1 VSGFRLS
8 CYFKVSRGGSEMSQG
23 QIIPEG
29 TRVRLKRDPGRQGIA
44 TAESLSIS
52 GKLHQYVL
60 TDGGGKKAF
69 PVFELE
75 ILPDETDPIGDLRR
89 GQLGVTADLA
99 QRLTDIRLRGRL
111 SDLIYSMDTTNTE
124 FYAYQFKP
132 VVKILNANSS
142 GLLIADEV
150 GLGKT
155 IEAGLVWTELAAR
168 YDLKR
173 LLIVCPKSLQA
184 KWRSELSSKFGV
196 RSQIANAQ
204 EVLDALNDPATR
216 SDGFALVA
224 SLSALRPPK
233 SWDDEGE
240 DVYKSARAKL
250 ARVLSEEADGEP
262 LFDLVI
268 IDEAHHLRNS
278 NTSQSELG
286 RMLCAASEYK
296 LLLSATPINL
306 KSEDLRVLLSLLEP
320 DLFEKE
326 WIFQQLES
334 ENRPLIEARNRALS
348 STTTL
353 EELKEYIAQMPRP
366 QLLETGGRLED
377 LEKKLFATTDELTPY
392 SRAQIASKLEE
403 MSLLGSVINRTRR
416 RDVQKDQ
423 VKRRAS
429 VRRWVM
435 SEIERAVYD
444 QVSQIIREYASGGV
458 EGFLLSM
465 PQRLMASSM
474 PAAIEHWQS
483 QPTQLGLDEEL
494 DDDEYLSGPLVARL
508 SEFANN
514 FRALDELKSN
524 DSKKHL
530 LIQALEQ
537 TWDQFPEE
545 KLIVFSS
552 FRRTIDYLAEELRRF
567 GVAVF
572 GMHGSSA
579 KPREITLAEFEAYIG
594 PAILLTSEIGGEGL
608 DLQFCARL
616 INYDL
621 PWNPMKVEQRIGR
634 IDRIGQTSETIE
646 IISLIC
652 SGTVEDRI
660 YERLYERLKI
670 IEQTLGGFESI
681 LGEQIYGL
689 ERRLLDPKMT
699 ADEQDA
705 EISRAAQQIE
715 NRKIDEETLEKEAG
729 GLIAHGDLILER
741 INRAH
746 EQQHKVGNHELHRY
760 LDETLRSEFPGS
772 GIQRATTSE
781 QIFEVSLSWDA
792 RAAFTGFLNQHAK
805 RVQTEFRRNTEAVL
819 VSFERVETAKGAR
832 SKPELLTWSH
842 PLVRFCSELR
852 KRSYPDGMAPIAVAS
867 RLNALP
873 SNVPTGKYAIRIEHW
888 GVSGFTE
895 KEVIETCVAAL
906 SNPSLVLGETEANA
920 LLSAWLLNEGSEIDP
935 TIAELTAA
943 ADQIEGPLQE
953 ILRSRWE
960 DWLNYESANFS
971 DRKATRIQVLQ
982 RQINERSFKSEMEI
996 LKLQRE
1002 GKFKTIPARQGKFA
1016 RFEATVRQRIQKID
1030 SDLTFEFSDRKI
1042 VAVGLI
1048 EVA

>member
-1 VSGFRLS
+1 
-8 CYFKVSRGGSEMSQG
+8 MSQG

-29 TRVRLKRDPGRQGIA
+29 VRVRFKRNPARQGIA
-44 TAESLSIS
+44 QAESHSIG

-60 TDGGGKKAF
+60 LDDGKKKAT

-75 ILPDETDPIGDLRR
+75 ILPDEADPIGDLRR

-111 SDLIYSMDTTNTE
+111 TDLIYSMEATNTE
-124 FYAYQFKP
+124 FFAYQFKP
-132 VVKILNANSS
+132 VVKILNANSR

-204 EVLDALNDPATR
+204 DVLDALNDPATR
-216 SDGFALVA
+216 ADGFALVA

-240 DVYKSARAKL
+240 EAYDTARAKL
-250 ARVLSEEADGEP
+250 ARVLNDEADGEP

-278 NTSQSELG
+278 STAQSELG
-286 RMLCAASEYK
+286 RLLCAASDYK

-320 DLFEKE
+320 DLFEKK
-326 WIFQQLES
+326 WIFDQLER
-334 ENRPLIEARNRALS
+334 ENRPLIEARTKALS
-348 STTTL
+348 SSTTL
-353 EELKEYIAQMPRP
+353 EELKDYIAKMPRP

-377 LEKKLFATTDELTPY
+377 LEKKLVASTGELTPHV
-392 SRAQIASKLEE
+392 RGQIASKLEE

-416 RDVQKDQ
+416 RDVQAEQ

-429 VRRWVM
+429 VRRWAM
-435 SEIERAVYD
+435 SDVERAVYD

-483 QPTQLGLDEEL
+483 QPSHFDLDEEL
-494 DDDEYLSGPLVARL
+494 DDVDSLSGPLVARL
-508 SEFANN
+508 SEFANG
-514 FRALDELKSN
+514 FPALAELKSK
-524 DSKKHL
+524 DSKKYL
-530 LIQALEQ
+530 LLQALRE
-537 TWDQFPEE
+537 TWERFPDE
-545 KLIVFSS
+545 KLIIFSS
-552 FRRTIDYLAEELRRF
+552 FRRTIDYLAEELQRLDI
-567 GVAVF
+567 AVF
-572 GMHGSSA
+572 AMHGSSA
-579 KPREITLAEFEAYIG
+579 KPREVTLADFEAYLG
-594 PAILLTSEIGGEGL
+594 PAVLLTSEIGGEGL
-608 DLQFCARL
+608 DLQFCSRL
-616 INYDL
+616 INFDL

-634 IDRIGQTSETIE
+634 IDRIGQQSQSIE

-652 SGTVEDRI
+652 AGTVEDRI

-681 LGEQIYGL
+681 LGEQIFGL

-699 ADEQDA
+699 PNEQEE

-715 NRKIDEETLEKEAG
+715 NKKIDEEALEKEAG
-729 GLIAHGDLILER
+729 GLIAHGDMILEQ
-741 INRAH
+741 INKAH
-746 EQQHKVGNHELHRY
+746 EQQHKVGNHELYRY
-760 LDETLRSEFPGS
+760 LEESLRTEFPGS
-772 GIQRATTSE
+772 GIQRAATGLE
-781 QIFEVSLSWDA
+781 LFEISLSWDA
-792 RAAFTGFLNQHAK
+792 RAALANFLNQHAK
-805 RVQTEFRRNTEAVL
+805 RLQTDFRRNNETVL
-819 VSFERVETAKGAR
+819 VCFDRIETAKSTR
-832 SKPELLTWSH
+832 SKPELITWAH

-852 KRSYPDGMAPIAVAS
+852 KKIYPDGMAPIAVAARFNTRPDGIQS
-867 RLNALP
+867 
-873 SNVPTGKYAIRIEHW
+873 GKYAIRIETW
-888 GVSGFTE
+888 GISGFADKE
-895 KEVIETCVAAL
+895 AIEIAAVELSKPKEVLRE
-906 SNPSLVLGETEANA
+906 NEANE
-920 LLSAWLLNEGSEIDP
+920 LLAAWLLNEGIEFVP
-935 TIAELTAA
+935 TANELAMA
-943 ADQIEGPLQE
+943 ADHVEVELQGS
-953 ILRSRWE
+953 LRSRWE
-960 DWLNYESANFS
+960 DWLAYENANFS
-971 DRKATRIQVLQ
+971 DRKATRIQVLE
-982 RQINERSFKSEMEI
+982 RQINERSLKSEAEI
-996 LKLQRE
+996 QKLRKE
-1002 GKFKTIPARQGKFA
+1002 GKLKTIPARQGKFA
-1016 RFEATVRQRIQKID
+1016 RYEATVRQKIQKIEAEQ
-1030 SDLTFEFSDRKI
+1030 TFEFSEAKI